1 LLIKY
6 KGGLA
11 MLNLSKKFGGVK
23 MKSKLILGLVAIMLI
38 MTFLS
43 GCSKPAV
50 QEETPQ
56 SQEQGETPAE
66 EPKVDTIKIGAIL
79 PLTGSAAATGV
90 KLQAAMEVAQEII
103 NGEFPDLNIPLAKTA
118 GLPNLG
124 NAKIEIIFAD
134 HQGNPEMAKSEAER
148 LIDEGV
154 IGLVGAYQSSATKP
168 ASQSAEQYGIPFV
181 AGSSSSAALTER
193 GLNYFVR
200 VAPNDDIETEM
211 FFEYLIHLNE
221 TYNADIKTVAVA
233 YVDNEFG
240 VHAKEMVEKW
250 LGEKYGALGF
260 ELVGTVGYAV
270 DVTNVDTEVQQI
282 KSMNPDAIFHASY
295 IADITMFVNKYKE
308 FDVNPKAVLNYCGG
322 FQDTQFVVN
331 LGTDGDYFAGGAAFS
346 ADKLADMPELAAINE
361 MYRKKT
367 NSDFDGPALEEFASV
382 MVLAEAINIAKS
394 LDGDAIMDVIKNTTF
409 EAPYFA
415 TGAIKFD
422 EKGQNEIL
430 ASYVVQ
436 TQNKEYRAVY
446 PVEIATTEPIVPF
459 PKWSERK

>member
-1 LLIKY
+1 MKTKLVFLLV
-6 KGGLA
+6 G
-11 MLNLSKKFGGVK
+11 
-23 MKSKLILGLVAIMLI
+23 IMLA
-38 MTFLS
+38 TAFFS
-43 GCSKPAV
+43 GC
-50 QEETPQ
+50 
-56 SQEQGETPAE
+56 TPAE
-66 EPKVDTIKIGAIL
+66 QPADVEEPEADGATESIETVKIGAIL

-103 NGEFPDLNIPLAKTA
+103 NGEYPDIAIPLAKEA

-124 NAKIEIIFAD
+124 NAKLEIVFAD

-154 IGLVGAYQSSATKP
+154 VGLVGCYHSSATKP
-168 ASQSAEQYGIPFV
+168 ASQAAEQYGIPFV

-211 FFEYLIHLNE
+211 FFDYLIYLNE
-221 TYNADIKTVAVA
+221 NYDADIKTVAVA

-250 LGEKYGALGF
+250 VKEKYEALGF
-260 ELVGTVGYAV
+260 ELVGTVAYAA

-282 KSMNPDAIFHASY
+282 SSLNADAVFHASY

-308 FDVNPKAVLNYCGG
+308 FGIAPKAVLNYCGG

-331 LGTDGDYFAGGAAFS
+331 LGNDADYFAGGAAFS
-346 ADKLADMPELAAINE
+346 AEKLGDMPELAAINA
-361 MYRKKT
+361 MYKAKT
-367 NSDFDGPALEEFASV
+367 NADLDGPALEEFSSV

-394 LDGDAIMDVIKNTTF
+394 LDGDDIMNVIKSTTF
-409 EAPYFA
+409 DAPYYA
-415 TGAIKFD
+415 AGAIRFD
-422 EKGQNEIL
+422 DSGQNEIL
-430 ASYVVQ
+430 ASYMVQ
-436 TQNKEYRAVY
+436 TQGGKYHAVY
-446 PVEIATTEPIVPF
+446 PADIATAEPVVPI
-459 PKWSERK
+459 PAWDRR